1 MIALGALWTRADTG
15 NRGLEATDPLS
26 AIQITVSLGDIAGAV
41 YAAQIE
47 ARHQRQIGTNYHEDG
62 SR

>member
-1 MIALGALWTRADTG
+1 M
-15 NRGLEATDPLS
+15 DPLS
-26 AIQITVSLGDIAGAV
+26 AILITVSLGSIAGAV

>member
-1 MIALGALWTRADTG
+1 M
-15 NRGLEATDPLS
+15 RGTAMDPLTALMVTLTFS
-26 AIQITVSLGDIAGAV
+26 GIAGAV

-47 ARHQRQIGTNYHEDG
+47 ARHHRQIGTDYHEDG

>member
-1 MIALGALWTRADTG
+1 MIALGALWTGADTSD
-15 NRGLEATDPLS
+15 RGLEDMDPLTALMVTLIIS
-26 AIQITVSLGDIAGAV
+26 GIAGAV